1 MDGRIMV
8 RPTPVWVSVT
18 DLSGRERIEL
28 RWVSSQSEPAEQG
41 AAA

>member
-1 MDGRIMV
+1 MDGRNTV

-18 DLSGRERIEL
+18 DLSGRERIEV
-28 RWVSSQSEPAEQG
+28 RWVSSQSEPAEHG